1 MTALI
6 GWIRALPVAAAI
18 GLAAMAAVDA
28 QTTVAPITA
37 ITAIFV
43 RHAEKAAAP
52 ADDPPLTAAGEARA
66 RDLIDVVRDA
76 QVNAVITTQFAR
88 TRGTAQP
95 AAAALGI
102 TPEVISATSPTHPQ
116 DVAAAIRKHGGQTVL
131 VVGHSNTVP
140 AIIEALGGKRPTM
153 ICDLVYD
160 NLFVVTIA
168 ANGTVGVVH
177 SRYGAA
183 SPADVSCLKAK

>member
-18 GLAAMAAVDA
+18 GLAAMAAADA
-28 QTTVAPITA
+28 QTAVGP

-43 RHAEKAAAP
+43 RHAEKAATP
-52 ADDPPLTAAGEARA
+52 ADDPPLTAPGEARA
-66 RDLIDVVRDA
+66 RDLVDVVRDA
-76 QVNAVITTQFAR
+76 HVDAIITTQYAR

-102 TPEVISATSPTHPQ
+102 TPEVVSATSPTHVQ
-116 DVAAAIRKHGGQTVL
+116 DVTAAVRKHAGQTVL

-160 NLFVVTIA
+160 NVFVVTIA
-168 ANGTVGVVH
+168 SNGTVGVVH
-177 SRYGAA
+177 SKYGAT
-183 SPADVSCLKAK
+183 SPADVSCAGK